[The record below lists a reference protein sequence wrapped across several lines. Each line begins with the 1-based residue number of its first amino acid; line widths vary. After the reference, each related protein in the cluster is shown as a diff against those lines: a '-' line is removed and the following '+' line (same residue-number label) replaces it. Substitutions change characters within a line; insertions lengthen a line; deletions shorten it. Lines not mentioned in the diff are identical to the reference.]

1 MKPNFNEMS
10 RIELLAYVKAHPDDD
25 TAWNIYIDRL
35 PRQLPRTLDE
45 AKKLPSAC

>member
-10 RIELLAYVKAHPDDD
+10 RIELLAYVKAHPDND

-35 PRQLPRTLDE
+35 PLPRTLVE
-45 AKKLPSAC
+45 AKKPPAA